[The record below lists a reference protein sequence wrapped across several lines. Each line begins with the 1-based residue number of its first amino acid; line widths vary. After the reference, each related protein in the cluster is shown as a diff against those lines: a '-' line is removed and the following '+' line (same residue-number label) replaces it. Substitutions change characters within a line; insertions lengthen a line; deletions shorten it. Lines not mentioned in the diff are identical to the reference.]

1 MRSMIHSPHCP
12 AISALVPRSDR
23 AQPTGVLWTMLPSLS
38 LNTLKTL
45 YMIFLLSLCQHL
57 CVGLA
62 ATERPADLLFYPI
75 LSAFVMTND
84 FLYRS
89 IPTTLSLEKFHT
101 FGILHTIQPVG
112 IITGTFLIDEVFI
125 MSRGAVKSSAYH
137 KVVSNV
143 HFQFPFRPVACPM
156 MGCGLLSNRIVA
168 SCFGGSQA
176 FPFISIK
183 FF

>member
-12 AISALVPRSDR
+12 AISALAPRSDR
-23 AQPTGVLWTMLPSLS
+23 AQPTGVLWTMLPLLS

-45 YMIFLLSLCQHL
+45 YMIFSFHSVNL
-57 CVGLA
+57 CVGGLA
-62 ATERPADLLFYPI
+62 ATERPADLLYYPI

-89 IPTTLSLEKFHT
+89 IPAALSLEKFHT

-112 IITGTFLIDEVFI
+112 IISGAFLINEVFI
-125 MSRGAVKSSAYH
+125 MSRGTVKCSAYH

-156 MGCGLLSNRIVA
+156 LGCGLISNRIVA
-168 SCFGGSQA
+168 GCFGDSQA
-176 FPFISIK
+176 FSFISIK
-183 FF
+183 KF